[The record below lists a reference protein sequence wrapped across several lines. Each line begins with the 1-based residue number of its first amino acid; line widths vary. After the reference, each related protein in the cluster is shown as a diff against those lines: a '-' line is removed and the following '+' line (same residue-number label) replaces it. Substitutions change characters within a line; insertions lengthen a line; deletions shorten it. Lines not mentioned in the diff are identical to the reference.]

1 MEFNP
6 FIIVY
11 AAIQFIAFLLVVV
24 GTALDMFRLQSRENF
39 EDRPC
44 ITLWG
49 LKPYCNSIV
58 YSLSS
63 DERFSLC
70 PVRRKRF
77 HMAQILAV
85 VSVGVY
91 GTAFA
96 LGVIMLYCCLHLRW
110 VCLLLN
116 IVGFV
121 ILPIPLALMVLSY
134 KTDENSLCPKLRD
147 DYDFGLVFYIFAT
160 AVGMDFIDIVFLLI
174 PWQYDYLDVT
184 CNSKEGNS
192 QEE

>member
-11 AAIQFIAFLLVVV
+11 AAIQFIAFLLVCRYGAGHVS
-24 GTALDMFRLQSRENF
+24 LQSRENF

-134 KTDENSLCPKLRD
+134 KTDENSLCRSSETIMTL
-147 DYDFGLVFYIFAT
+147 GLVFISSQLPWVWILSTLF
-160 AVGMDFIDIVFLLI
+160 FLLI